1 MARLIGEP
9 VETHT
14 DRGEIPDAFIRLPD
28 AFIWLPDDFIWRKR
42 LYRVVEV
49 LSCRQEPVDWWN
61 KKPPRFFVRV
71 NARNTGYGTYELCRP
86 GDGWFLHRV
95 LD

>member
-14 DRGEIPDAFIRLPD
+14 DRDEIPDA
-28 AFIWLPDDFIWRKR
+28 FIWRKR

-49 LSCRQEPVDWWN
+49 LSCWQEPVDWWN
-61 KKPPRFFVRV
+61 EKPPRFFVRV
-71 NARNTGYGTYELCRP
+71 NARNTSDGTYELYRL